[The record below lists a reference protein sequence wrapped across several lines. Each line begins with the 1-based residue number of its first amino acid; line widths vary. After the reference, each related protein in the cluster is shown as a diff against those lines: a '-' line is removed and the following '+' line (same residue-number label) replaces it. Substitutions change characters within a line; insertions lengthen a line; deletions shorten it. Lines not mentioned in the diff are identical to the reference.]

1 MAALLEIV
9 NGLVVRF
16 QDFFFDVV
24 KVLLVLLELACS
36 PCD

>member
-1 MAALLEIV
+1 MVALLNIV
-9 NGLVVRF
+9 NGLVARF

-24 KVLLVLLELACS
+24 KVLLALLELARS